1 MRIEDTFNVSAPI
14 DQVWRVLSDPLEL
27 ASLFPGVEHVEK
39 LTPVRTRARL
49 RVKIGYVSATFTL
62 EGEITEILSPCLV
75 RSRVQGKDGKL
86 GSTVIGETFLR
97 LAEDGAGTRVDYAG
111 DLQVTG
117 HIASFGRVFIDKR
130 ARQDLG
136 QFVRNV
142 QQRFSESGIEA
153 R

>member
-1 MRIEDTFNVSAPI
+1 MRIEDTFSVLAPVET
-14 DQVWRVLSDPLEL
+14 VWRVLSDPLEL
-27 ASLFPGVEHVEK
+27 AGLFPGVEHVER

-49 RVKIGYVSATFTL
+49 RVKIGYVSATFML
-62 EGEITEILSPCLV
+62 EGEITEMLSPRLV

-86 GSTVIGETFLR
+86 GSTVIGETLLR
-97 LAEDGAGTRVDYAG
+97 LAEDGTGTRVDYAG

-130 ARQDLG
+130 ARQDLA

-142 QQRFSESGIEA
+142 QERFSENGVEA